1 MNHQIENQLRQ
12 EFLRAVGIC
21 INQYGYRPTR
31 FLQILENQ
39 GPVNTAIQLVMEPTY
54 HEGFTK
60 LWELNRLD
68 LTVEAIIRRNPYN
81 RLFVQEVLD
90 RARNKLEELGYNEP

>member
-1 MNHQIENQLRQ
+1 MNHQIENQLMQ

-21 INQYGYRPTR
+21 MNQYGYRPTR
-31 FLQILENQ
+31 FLQLLENQ

-54 HEGFTK
+54 HEGFTR

-68 LTVEAIIRRNPYN
+68 LTVEAIICRDPYN
-81 RLFVQEVLD
+81 QLFVQEVLD
-90 RARNKLEELGYNEP
+90 KARIKLEELGYNEP